1 MEKTAKE
8 EYNEA
13 IGRNLS
19 SASSTGKI
27 VHNEKEIEE
36 LKNKVEEQLKNL
48 VEENNEPNA
57 WFIISLQLYPFLLI
71 PNSTASLSL
80 IGLAPS
86 SAISTGCVV

>member
-48 VEENNEPNA
+48 VEENNEPNE
-57 WFIISLQLYPFLLI
+57 
-71 PNSTASLSL
+71 N
-80 IGLAPS
+80 
-86 SAISTGCVV
+86 